1 MKLAGRFVGVVS
13 ALLSSGL
20 LLRPP
25 ADNAAAFIHPLFF
38 LQFMIALLG
47 LWATFHHRSHD
58 DLLFVAVV
66 ALVIGFGWSFVLQP
80 FPVRW
85 IGIGNLG
92 YVVAWWLLHD
102 PNELLHN
109 EARPL

>member
-20 LLRPP
+20 LLRPL
-25 ADNAAAFIHPLFF
+25 ADNGAVFLHPLFV
-38 LQFMIALLG
+38 LQFTMAVLAM
-47 LWATFHHRSHD
+47 WAAFHRRSRD
-58 DLLFVAVV
+58 YLLFVAAV
-66 ALVIGFGWSFVLQP
+66 AFVIGFGWSFILQP
-80 FPVRW
+80 FPIRW